1 MRRMIFAFLLGLITA
16 SVFSGLTYA
25 EDHNA
30 TGRVAGT
37 KTEYIECPVD
47 YIQVMFDHL
56 PADLSELN
64 GFEKEAAL
72 LAQVIHGEA
81 NGLPAYDKSM
91 VAWCVL
97 NRLDMG
103 IYGDSIQAIIS
114 APHQFNWKNSFP
126 VTLEND
132 KIATDV
138 LARWYMEKL
147 GVFNGENSSG
157 RTLPK
162 QFVNFRGNGRENIFR
177 DRNGNIYGK
186 EMTNPYE
193 E

>member
-1 MRRMIFAFLLGLITA
+1 MIFAFLLGLITA

-25 EDHNA
+25 EDHDA
-30 TGRVAGT
+30 TGNAVNT
-37 KTEYIECPVD
+37 KIEYIECPVD

-103 IYGDSIQAIIS
+103 IYGGSIQAIIS
-114 APHQFNWKNSFP
+114 APRQFNWKSNFP

-147 GVFNGENSSG
+147 AVFNGENSSG

-162 QFVNFRGNGRENIFR
+162 QFVNFRGNGKENIFR

>member
-1 MRRMIFAFLLGLITA
+1 MIFAFLLGLITA

-30 TGRVAGT
+30 TGNAVST
-37 KTEYIECPVD
+37 KIEYIECPVD
-47 YIQVMFDHL
+47 YIRVMFDHL

-103 IYGDSIQAIIS
+103 IYGGSIQAIIS
-114 APHQFNWKNSFP
+114 APRQFNWKSNFP

-147 GVFNGENSSG
+147 AVFNGENSSG

-162 QFVNFRGNGRENIFR
+162 QFVNFRGNGKENIFR